1 MPIFTRFVK
10 NVQFIWQFLD
20 ARTAQ
25 FRIFIV
31 ILIDFCMIV
40 FFFFQSKRGQSSCPG
55 CKATVFNRYKPERC
69 TTCNFYLGGK
79 HQPQPKQPK
88 PYAPDCVFLFS
99 LEGCSFYSVKTHS
112 KDSRCFV
119 TLDNQTSHKQ
129 CSFEICRSVGS
140 AFVNSSQP
148 ELFTCDHIHKTTTAV
163 GPIKTYQLT
172 EQLIHDYACD
182 EPTKTSLRQLQSS
195 FGSQSVFQVS
205 EKSFCVLGSPS
216 SSNTLGYCH
225 VKRGD
230 SIFLCSSKDCGGYV
244 GKTKGAKQKKI
255 CLHIHVLLCAL
266 GKSSG
271 TSLSSSSSTSSSTS
285 SSLY

>member
-1 MPIFTRFVK
+1 
-10 NVQFIWQFLD
+10 
-20 ARTAQ
+20 
-25 FRIFIV
+25 
-31 ILIDFCMIV
+31 MIV
-40 FFFFQSKRGQSSCPG
+40 YFFFQSKRGQSSCPG
-55 CKATVFNRYKPERC
+55 CKATLFNRYKPERC

-99 LEGCSFYSVKTHS
+99 LERCSFYAVKTHS

-129 CSFEICRSVGS
+129 CSFEKCRSVRS

-148 ELFTCDHIHKTTTAV
+148 ELFTCDQIHKTTAAV

-182 EPTKTSLRQLQSS
+182 EPTKTSLSQLQSS
-195 FGSQSVFQVS
+195 FGLQSVFQVS

-230 SIFLCSSKDCGGYV
+230 SIFCSSKDCGGYV

-255 CLHIHVLLCAL
+255 CLHIHVLLCVL

-271 TSLSSSSSTSSSTS
+271 T
-285 SSLY
+285 

>member
-1 MPIFTRFVK
+1 MFNLSGNFDGRIV
-10 NVQFIWQFLD
+10 L
-20 ARTAQ
+20 

-40 FFFFQSKRGQSSCPG
+40 YFFFQSKRGQSSCPG
-55 CKATVFNRYKPERC
+55 CKTTVFNRYKPERC

-79 HQPQPKQPK
+79 HQPQLKQPK
-88 PYAPDCVFLFS
+88 RYAPDCVFLFS

-129 CSFEICRSVGS
+129 CSFEKCRSVRS

-148 ELFTCDHIHKTTTAV
+148 ELFTCDHIQKTTAAV

-182 EPTKTSLRQLQSS
+182 EPHKDQSS
-195 FGSQSVFQVS
+195 SA
-205 EKSFCVLGSPS
+205 
-216 SSNTLGYCH
+216 
-225 VKRGD
+225 
-230 SIFLCSSKDCGGYV
+230 SI
-244 GKTKGAKQKKI
+244 I
-255 CLHIHVLLCAL
+255 IWIAL
-266 GKSSG
+266 SI
-271 TSLSSSSSTSSSTS
+271 
-285 SSLY
+285 SSL